1 MNAYLLLANGM
12 VFAGKSVG
20 AAGTAV
26 GEVCFSTG
34 TVGFQEGLTDPASYG
49 ALINHTYPM
58 VGNYGMNDE
67 DMESDKVW
75 AAGLIA
81 RQVCTTPSNFRCQYS
96 AIDFMNAHG
105 VVGIEGIDTRHLTRI
120 LREEGTM
127 KGVITTEYDPG
138 TDEGKAALVE
148 KMNAWTGAGA
158 VIEVTAK
165 EAKVFNEAGAPHIA
179 LLDLGT
185 KRNTIRCLVK
195 RGCKVTVLPAF
206 TSAEAI
212 KALAADGLLISAG
225 PGAPDEIPGVVAA
238 VKAVLETGLP
248 CFGIGLGHLVVAAAA
263 GLPIFKMKHGHHGAN
278 QPVTDLESGR
288 TYITAQGHGHA
299 VASEAMP
306 DLVGVVAQKNANDG
320 TCEGIQYKNWN
331 CFTVQFNPEA
341 NGGPKETEFLFDR
354 FLNNVKTAKEA
365 N

>member
-96 AIDFMNAHG
+96 AVDFMNAHG
-105 VVGIEGIDTRHLTRI
+105 LVGIEGIDTRHLTRI
-120 LREEGTM
+120 LREQGAM
-127 KGVITTEYDPG
+127 KGVITTEYDPN
-138 TDEGKAALVE
+138 TAEGKAVLVE

-158 VIEVTAK
+158 VAAVTAK
-165 EAKVFNEAGAPHIA
+165 QAVVHNPEGAPHIA

-185 KRNTIRCLVK
+185 KRNTVRCLVK

-206 TSAEAI
+206 ATVEEV
-212 KALAADGLLISAG
+212 KAVGADGLLVSAG
-225 PGAPDEIPGVVAA
+225 PGAPDQIPTVVAA
-238 VKAVLETGLP
+238 VKTLLDSGMPA
-248 CFGIGLGHLVVAAAA
+248 FGIGLGHLVVAAAA

-278 QPVTDLESGR
+278 QPVTDIESGR
-288 TYITAQGHGHA
+288 TFITAQGHGHA
-299 VASEAMP
+299 VVSEA
-306 DLVGVVAQKNANDG
+306 LTEAVGTVAQRNANDG
-320 TCEGIQYKNWN
+320 TCEGIRYNNWN

-354 FLNNVKTAKEA
+354 FVQRVNAAKEA

>member
-1 MNAYLLLANGM
+1 MNAYLLLANGL
-12 VFAGKSVG
+12 VFAGQSVG

-96 AIDFMNAHG
+96 AVDFMNAHG

-120 LREEGTM
+120 LREEGSM
-127 KGVITTEYDPG
+127 MGAITTEFDPN
-138 TDEGKAALVE
+138 TAEGKAALLA
-148 KMNAWTGAGA
+148 KMEAFTAAGA
-158 VIEVTAK
+158 VAAVTARQ
-165 EAKVFNEAGAPHIA
+165 AKVFNEAGAPHVA
-179 LLDLGT
+179 VLDLGT
-185 KRNTIRCLVK
+185 KRNTVRCLTG

-206 TSAEAI
+206 TTAEEL
-212 KALAADGLLISAG
+212 KALAADGLLVSAG
-225 PGAPDEIPGVVAA
+225 PGCPEEIPTVVAN
-238 VKAVLETGLP
+238 VKEMLDSGIPA
-248 CFGIGLGHLVVAAAA
+248 FGIGLGHLVIAAAA
-263 GLPIFKMKHGHHGAN
+263 GLPVFKMKKGHHGAN
-278 QPVTDLESGR
+278 QPATDLVSGR
-288 TYITAQGHGHA
+288 TYITAQGHGYA
-299 VASEAMP
+299 VDTAA
-306 DLVGVVAQKNANDG
+306 LAQRVGEVAFRNANDG
-320 TCEGIQYKNWN
+320 TCEGIRYNCWN

-354 FLNNVKTAKEA
+354 FVANLNAAKEA

>member
-12 VFAGKSVG
+12 VFTGKSVG

-67 DMESDKVW
+67 DMESDNVW

-96 AIDFMNAHG
+96 AVDFMNKYG
-105 VVGIEGIDTRHLTRI
+105 VVGIEDIDTRHLTRI
-120 LREEGTM
+120 LREQGAM
-127 KGVITTEYDPG
+127 MGVITTEFDPG
-138 TDEGKAALVE
+138 TEEGKAALQA
-148 KMNAWTGAGA
+148 KMAAFSAAGA
-158 VIEVTAK
+158 VEAVTAK
-165 EAKVFNEAGAPHIA
+165 EAKVYNEAGAPHIA
-179 LLDLGT
+179 VLDLGT
-185 KRNTIRCLVK
+185 KRNTVRCLVK

-206 TSAEAI
+206 TTAEQL
-212 KALAADGLLISAG
+212 KALNADGLLISAG
-225 PGAPDEIPGVVAA
+225 PGAPDAIPGVVAE
-238 VKAVLETGLP
+238 VKAMLESGIP
-248 CFGIGLGHLVVAAAA
+248 AFAIGLGHLVVAAAA
-263 GLPIFKMKHGHHGAN
+263 GLPVFKMKQGHHGAN
-278 QPVTDLESGR
+278 QPVTDLASGR
-288 TYITAQGHGHA
+288 TYITAQGHGYA
-299 VASEAMP
+299 VVSEA
-306 DLVGVVAQKNANDG
+306 LTEAVGTVAQRNANDG
-320 TCEGIQYKNWN
+320 TCEGIRYNNWN

-354 FLNNVKTAKEA
+354 FVEQVTAAKEA